1 MRLSH
6 RWYTTSGLL
15 YRPDSRLCARADQRE
30 SSEMSAQSIPLKD
43 RTDLQLQPWRQ
54 FAFELRD
61 AAPNAS
67 APEVPHDARL
77 NIWVILAA
85 LLALLLAT
93 RYLQHEGYTQRICG
107 DDPSASV

>member
-54 FAFELRD
+54 FAFERETQLPMPRRQRFLTM
-61 AAPNAS
+61 
-67 APEVPHDARL
+67 RL

-93 RYLQHEGYTQRICG
+93 RYLQHEG
-107 DDPSASV
+107 